1 MTLLS
6 SSLRYVPKPRQA
18 SPQTDNFA
26 KANLD
31 EFIKSNSKVP
41 PKESSVQNP
50 VTYSS
55 VYLRVQPF
63 VTSLTLPQPVKASEE
78 PTQAPERSNLQF
90 LLHLSDP
97 GHELVHTTITQA
109 VPESWLR
116 IWDDYDWVE
125 DLVAESLRVGIEVIG
140 QDYIVARMGWDK
152 KAVEPTAAEEAPSE
166 SAP

>member
-1 MTLLS
+1 MS
-6 SSLRYVPKPRQA
+6 KPSQTY
-18 SPQTDNFA
+18 SQTDGFA

-55 VYLRVQPF
+55 VYLRIQPF
-63 VTSLTLPQPVKASEE
+63 VTSFTLPQTAKDSEE
-78 PTQAPERSNLQF
+78 STQAPEQSNLQF

-97 GHELVHTTITQA
+97 GHKLVHTTITQA
-109 VPESWLR
+109 VPGSWLQ

-140 QDYIVARMGWDK
+140 QDYIVARMGWGK
-152 KAVEPTAAEEAPSE
+152 RAAEAEEAPSK

>member
-6 SSLRYVPKPRQA
+6 SSLRYVLKPSQIYA
-18 SPQTDNFA
+18 YIDSVA

-31 EFIKSNSKVP
+31 EFIKTNSKVP
-41 PKESSVQNP
+41 LKESSVQNP

-55 VYLRVQPF
+55 VYLRIQPF
-63 VTSLTLPQPVKASEE
+63 LTSFTLPQPDKGPDESA
-78 PTQAPERSNLQF
+78 QAPEQSNLQF

-97 GHELVHTTITQA
+97 GHKLVHTTITQA
-109 VPESWLR
+109 VPGSWLQ

-125 DLVAESLRVGIEVIG
+125 DLVAESLRVGVEVIG
-140 QDYIVARMGWDK
+140 QDYIVARMGWGK
-152 KAVEPTAAEEAPSE
+152 KAAEPTVATEAPPE